1 MSLEFLLRSISV
13 LHLPKCPFIDD
24 VVVTRVVE

>member
-13 LHLPKCPFIDD
+13 LQLRKRPFIDN
-24 VVVTRVVE
+24 VVVTCAVE

>member
-13 LHLPKCPFIDD
+13 LQLPKRPFIDN